1 MSKKISIFIIL
12 CFLFFVG
19 CEKVKPKPENIEPT
33 SAKTPIK
40 GALLAQVNDWAIG
53 TTDFKDKLDA
63 LKTLLPQKEFA
74 DQFDDAE
81 TKKKILEELVNFEI
95 LAQVAES
102 RGLDKEQDVTDAV
115 KNFKRNFLAQKML
128 GKLYNDVTV
137 TNIEIENFYD
147 TNKGLFREPEE
158 RRVKEIVVASEAQ
171 AKDILIRLL
180 QGEDFGFI
188 AKSYSLADSRD
199 KNGDLGLLKIDQE
212 TTTKQKFPNF
222 WKAVVTTEQGKYSS
236 YFTTPEGRY
245 CIIKVEEIKGGE
257 VKALK
262 DVRDNIKEHLRGVQA
277 NVKKDEIIAEAK
289 KKFKV
294 IINSDL
300 LK

>member
-188 AKSYSLADSRD
+188 AKSCSKEKISV
-199 KNGDLGLLKIDQE
+199 LLPKAIHLLTQG
-212 TTTKQKFPNF
+212 TKM
-222 WKAVVTTEQGKYSS
+222 A
-236 YFTTPEGRY
+236 
-245 CIIKVEEIKGGE
+245 I
-257 VKALK
+257 
-262 DVRDNIKEHLRGVQA
+262 
-277 NVKKDEIIAEAK
+277 
-289 KKFKV
+289 
-294 IINSDL
+294 
-300 LK
+300 

>member
-188 AKSYSLADSRD
+188 A
-199 KNGDLGLLKIDQE
+199 
-212 TTTKQKFPNF
+212 
-222 WKAVVTTEQGKYSS
+222 
-236 YFTTPEGRY
+236 
-245 CIIKVEEIKGGE
+245 
-257 VKALK
+257 
-262 DVRDNIKEHLRGVQA
+262 
-277 NVKKDEIIAEAK
+277 
-289 KKFKV
+289 
-294 IINSDL
+294 
-300 LK
+300 